1 MNILQSKDLNTFIK
15 VLMQQLDNIN
25 MLDILKAAQ
34 ILTKNNKQIINQNL
48 TNKQLNK
55 IVYDHIQNEMPQ
67 AIINV
72 IEDKYYFSDSEK
84 EIIEQIYA
92 HFFHFDTIIYNHQI
106 LRTIDS
112 IILEERKKNI
122 SLIKD
127 NYNFDEIFDNEK
139 DIIMKKLNDNT
150 NKVVYNHLE
159 DLHYLIHEKNIKD
172 INQLNK
178 ILLHN
183 TQYIEF
189 YIKEIIGTLL
199 AKNICKKY
207 NYDINVAMLFSA
219 YIPTRINMPELI
231 LQAINNIN
239 KCILFSDFIGT
250 PWDFINFNDSTKESD
265 NIVYSTISPYDFSGN
280 RSGPLIVIES
290 EVLRGNNDSLPH
302 HEDLLR
308 KYRKEHGIETD
319 DDDKSAAYTQG
330 YERLKN
336 VGVGSYFNEVAVLEF
351 IQGNKEQIKQAL
363 INDGY
368 QKVYLNNSLP
378 WTSKEYKRIA
388 NKFKIKRLLIKVN

>member
-1 MNILQSKDLNTFIK
+1 LNILQSKDLNTFIK